1 MYLVGYLLTRYFK
14 DARYHEHKFFFQN
27 LFKKLCIYPYAR
39 LGLLFFNI
47 KFTLDPLLLSVSINK
62 RPDIFV
68 AHGSN
73 SFITGNI
80 LHGIET
86 LIHSWEVSSSHSST
100 RKSLTS
106 NCTQML
112 QSVRLRISSEI
123 NRRKKKSVDDEGIG
137 EKNRIWY
144 RRKEPRKVKT
154 EDHEAQ
160 LAAS

>member
-14 DARYHEHKFFFQN
+14 DARYHEHKIFFQN

-123 NRRKKKSVDDEGIG
+123 NRRKKNLWMTRELG
-137 EKNRIWY
+137 R
-144 RRKEPRKVKT
+144 KT
-154 EDHEAQ
+154 EFGIEEKSQ
-160 LAAS
+160 EK